1 MISSITLALI
11 GLNSVPAIAQRDVCD
26 YERRNNSGKDGYD
39 EARYG
44 NEDGHQD
51 RYDRSSNYEYER
63 NPRHLPAYSEE
74 RLRERDEYLS
84 RSHDY
89 DRFDRGYD
97 SSGHQS
103 SAGTNRSRFR
113 PTSFERYRDNDT
125 RTRRDLSDPFRT
137 QRRQYN
143 DSTMTDTRYRIPL
156 RDNDRLDYGQR
167 DLDYGLGRV
176 RDRDSRDLRDY
187 DRIDPGR
194 GLQSSNGY
202 DPLTPPLPRRD
213 GGNEAEALTKRITA
227 RFQNPTTVRTIRS
240 LSSDQAL
247 QLYREVSTQ
256 TDARHLEP
264 STYDLRVR
272 RALRNLGLVLDNQ
285 SATQAL
291 GISQES
297 FKADGFRDSL
307 SRIWDGMN
315 VQNKSDAEQ
324 VMRTVMQQ
332 AQQVQGIAP
341 GLVAFEFSN
350 ATIDTLDKF
359 SALEPSEPTRG
370 PSAAL
375 ESEMVGIGIE
385 VKLHND
391 GLLLMRALRGG
402 PAAEAGLES
411 GDVITAINRR
421 SITGMAMA
429 QSVDLIKGRS
439 GSQIQMQVTRS
450 GRNSKSVTLTRRRYR
465 VWSVNDVKMV
475 SGSDV
480 GYLNLSQ
487 FAQTSTQEID
497 LALQQLHNKG
507 MKSLVVDLRG
517 NPGGLLTTCVQI
529 TNRFLPCGTI
539 VSTKGRLNADN
550 MHESATYSRTWNTP
564 LVVLVD
570 RDSAS
575 ASEIFAAAIQ
585 DNERGIVVGEKSY
598 GKGTVQTHFPL
609 QSINGNLRLTTA
621 RFYAPSGRAMSGNG
635 VTPDVQISD
644 EDGVA
649 NGDRVLS
656 EAVRIAQSRQL
667 EAMATNSEKCR
678 IKNGPLQRNSFNGD
692 MFDAVNPR
700 TVLR

>member
-1 MISSITLALI
+1 MTTRTRIMSSITLALI
-11 GLNSVPAIAQRDVCD
+11 GMISVPAIAQRDVCD
-26 YERRNNSGKDGYD
+26 YKQRNDVRTSGY
-39 EARYG
+39 E
-44 NEDGHQD
+44 EV
-51 RYDRSSNYEYER
+51 RYDRGGQCEYER
-63 NPRHLPAYSEE
+63 NSRHLPGYSEQ
-74 RLRERDEYLS
+74 RLRERDGSPAHSY
-84 RSHDY
+84 DY
-89 DRFDRGYD
+89 DRFDRWDD
-97 SSGHQS
+97 SDRFQS
-103 SAGTNRSRFR
+103 PTGSSRCRFC
-113 PTSFERYRDNDT
+113 PTAFERYRDNDT
-125 RTRRDLSDPFRT
+125 RIRRDLSDPFRT
-137 QRRQYN
+137 QWRQDT
-143 DSTMTDTRYRIPL
+143 DSSLTESRFRIPL
-156 RDNDRLDYGQR
+156 RDNNRVNYGLR
-167 DLDYGLGRV
+167 DLDFGRGN
-176 RDRDSRDLRDY
+176 LRD
-187 DRIDPGR
+187 DERIDLHR
-194 GLQSSNGY
+194 GSQSSNGY
-202 DPLTPPLPRRD
+202 DPLTPPLPRRE
-213 GGNEAEALTKRITA
+213 GGSEAEALAKRITA

-240 LSSDQAL
+240 LSADQAL

-272 RALRNLGLVLDNQ
+272 RALRNLGLVLDNP
-285 SATQAL
+285 SAIQTL
-291 GISQES
+291 GIPQDS

-307 SRIWDGMN
+307 SRIWDVMN

-332 AQQVQGIAP
+332 AQQVPGMTP

-359 SALEPSEPTRG
+359 SALEPSEPTQG

-375 ESEMVGIGIE
+375 DSEMVGIGIE
-385 VKLHND
+385 VKVHDD

-402 PAAEAGLES
+402 PAAEAGLRS

-429 QSVDLIKGRS
+429 KSVDLMKGQS
-439 GSQIQMQVTRS
+439 GSQIRLQITRS
-450 GRNSKSVTLTRRRYR
+450 GHSSQSVTLTRRRFR

-497 LALQQLHNKG
+497 QALHQLHKTG

-539 VSTKGRLNADN
+539 VSTKGRLNDDN

-564 LVVLVD
+564 LVVLID
-570 RDSAS
+570 GDSAS

-621 RFYAPSGRAMSGNG
+621 RFYAPSGRAMSGHG
-635 VTPDVQISD
+635 VTPDVRIAD
-644 EDGVA
+644 EDGIA
-649 NGDRVLS
+649 NGDQVLS

-667 EAMATNSEKCR
+667 KEMATNSAKCR

-692 MFDAVNPR
+692 MFDAVSPQ